1 MVFKFLYSKILMKQD
16 LISFLNTYNALIWSL
31 VGTYVEQKI
40 YSTLQHEKDNDL
52 NHYKV
57 G

>member
-1 MVFKFLYSKILMKQD
+1 MVFEFLYSKISMKQD
-16 LISFLNTYNALIWSL
+16 LISFTYNALIWSL
-31 VGTYVEQKI
+31 VGTYVKQKI